1 MTAFEAPRKL
11 SKSDDRSSFTCGA
24 PELDDWFRRFAYE
37 NQRANNAITYV
48 STDGNVVYGY
58 YSISVAAVAKSA
70 AHDKFKN
77 PSDPNQL
84 PCILLARLAVSEP
97 CHGSGLGAGLFVDSL
112 KRAALLS
119 ESVGA
124 RALLIHARN
133 DRARAFYEHLSETYP
148 LPGNPLHLMIPMKWI
163 RGNFLN
169 ASYSQRGRT

>member
-1 MTAFEAPRKL
+1 MAGFDPPRKL
-11 SKSDDRSSFTCGA
+11 SKSDDRSSFRSGA

-37 NQRANNAITYV
+37 NQRANNATTYV
-48 STDGNVVYGY
+48 STDGNVVCGY

-70 AHDKFKN
+70 AHDKFNN

-84 PCILLARLAVSEP
+84 PCILLARLAVSDQ
-97 CHGSGLGAGLFVDSL
+97 CHGVGLGAGLFGDSL

-133 DRARAFYEHLSETYP
+133 EQAKAFYEHLSETYP
-148 LPGNPLHLMIPMKWI
+148 LPGNPLHLMIPTKWI
-163 RGNFLN
+163 RANFLE
-169 ASYSQRGRT
+169 R